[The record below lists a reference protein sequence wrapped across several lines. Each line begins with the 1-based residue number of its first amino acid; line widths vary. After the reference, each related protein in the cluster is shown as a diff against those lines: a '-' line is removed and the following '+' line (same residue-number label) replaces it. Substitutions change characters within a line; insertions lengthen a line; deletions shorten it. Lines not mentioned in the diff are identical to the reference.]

1 MTRQTVAFAQVACA
15 ASLAL
20 VVCALWCSGAAA
32 DDAKSFGTGFVVDA
46 RGYILTN
53 EHVVHR
59 AKQVEIIVGAR
70 ERIPATI
77 LSTDPDH
84 DLALLKANTDH
95 PLVRVPLG
103 ASAEVKR
110 QEPVLVIG
118 FPFAEE
124 NVTSTSG
131 RIVSI
136 RKEGADQ
143 VFVTDAVVNPGN
155 SGGPV
160 LNERG
165 EAIGVIRSLLL
176 AEIDG
181 ARVKAGE
188 IYAIP
193 LSFAFPMLAAI
204 PDFDWQSIGAAQ
216 ARMDTRD
223 IDAAVTPGVV
233 QIESDSVTPGT
244 IEGAAGEGVSD
255 FAQNAL
261 ALLTSYFE
269 RMEIDHEV
277 DTEREFPMIRTE
289 ITMENATHHIFVV
302 VDAKR
307 QLVYLFLNRYI
318 VAPENHPNLQAI
330 LRALMEYNW
339 RLNVGKFEWDKTD
352 GEVRYSFVFTTENG
366 VGFEAFEAIYNALAK
381 TGDDLW
387 PELSKLAEL
396 PDNNQEG
403 NQ

>member
-1 MTRQTVAFAQVACA
+1 MNRQTVGLKSVVCA
-15 ASLAL
+15 AGLAL
-20 VVCALWCSGAAA
+20 VLGALWCGAACA
-32 DDAKSFGTGFVVDA
+32 DDAKSFGTGFVVDS
-46 RGYILTN
+46 RGYIITN

-59 AKQVEIIVGAR
+59 AKQVQIIIGAR

-77 LSTDPDH
+77 LSVDPDH
-84 DLALLKANTDH
+84 DLALLKANTDK
-95 PLVRVPLG
+95 PLTPVPLG
-103 ASAEVKR
+103 ASTEVKR
-110 QEPVLVIG
+110 QEPVLVVG
-118 FPFAEE
+118 FPFGEE
-124 NVTSTSG
+124 SVTSTSG

-136 RKEGADQ
+136 RTEGADQ

-160 LNERG
+160 INERG

-193 LSFAFPMLAAI
+193 ISFAFPMLAAI
-204 PDFDWQSIGAAQ
+204 PGFDWQSIGKAQ
-216 ARMDTRD
+216 ARMDSRD

-244 IEGAAGEGVSD
+244 IDGAAGEGVSD
-255 FAQNAL
+255 FAQNAV

-269 RMEIDHEV
+269 RMETQHEV
-277 DTEREFPMIRTE
+277 DAEREYPIIRTE
-289 ITMENATHHIFVV
+289 IRMENATHHPCVV
-302 VDAKR
+302 IDAQR
-307 QLVYLFLNRYI
+307 ELVYLYLNRYI
-318 VAPENHPNLQAI
+318 VAPEDHPNLQAV
-330 LRALMEYNW
+330 LRTLMEYNW

-366 VGFEAFEAIYNALAK
+366 VGFEAFEAIYNTLAK

-387 PELSKLAEL
+387 PELSKLTEL
-396 PDNNQEG
+396 PNND
-403 NQ
+403 